1 MRIILSRKGFDSAS
15 GGCPSPIL
23 PDGRLRCLPIPDNK
37 SFTRYAS
44 IYSNDVFPTGKI
56 VESLTKQK
64 ILSTSRA
71 HLDPD
76 IDPNAK
82 LRDKNWLGVFGQCGS
97 SQSHLEKQ
105 GVKVGD
111 VFLFF
116 GLFRQTDEKN
126 EKLNYRQKTRNR
138 HVFWGWMQID
148 KIIRISNNITN
159 NQFSWCSEHP
169 HVYYPKR
176 INNVIY
182 IATKTITI
190 PELTENV
197 LPGFGVFPK
206 FNTHL
211 QLTAEESE
219 KPSIWRLPEWFSP
232 YQGKA
237 LSYHTDF
244 ERWRRC
250 DRYHRHV
257 LLESV
262 GRGQEFVIDI
272 SDDKKSKEWL
282 VTMLSNSV
290 E

>member
-1 MRIILSRKGFDSAS
+1 
-15 GGCPSPIL
+15 
-23 PDGRLRCLPIPDNK
+23 
-37 SFTRYAS
+37 
-44 IYSNDVFPTGKI
+44 VFPTGKI
-56 VESLTKQK
+56 VESLTKHK
-64 ILSTSRA
+64 ILSSSRA

-82 LRDKNWLGVFGQCGS
+82 YRDKNWLGVFGQCGS

-105 GVKVGD
+105 GVRPGD

-126 EKLNYRQKTRNR
+126 EVLGYSKKMYNR

-148 KIIRISNNITN
+148 RIVRINNYTKD
-159 NQFSWCSEHP
+159 QFSWCSEHP

-190 PELTENV
+190 PELTKNT
-197 LPGFGVFPK
+197 LPGSGVFSK
-206 FNTHL
+206 FNPQL
-211 QLTAEESE
+211 QLTAEEFE
-219 KPSIWRLPEWFSP
+219 KPSVWRLPEWFSP
-232 YQGKA
+232 YQGKT
-237 LSYHTDF
+237 LSYHTSF
-244 ERWRRC
+244 EHWQRC
-250 DRYHRHV
+250 DRYRNHV

-262 GRGQEFVIDI
+262 CRGQEFVIDI
-272 SDDKKSKEWL
+272 SDDRKAKEWL
-282 VTMLSNSV
+282 VTILNNSA